1 MRSGTARRYA
11 FALLLALVAGLL
23 LLVPSGQD
31 MVDGSAATASKNAS
45 QQPAAAPRPHNDTAA
60 YVPHAQLPAD
70 APSIAGVPTSL
81 RVIMGAAKRVHRTPD
96 GTHGPCHG
104 TRAPPLPSR
113 S

>member
-1 MRSGTARRYA
+1 VRNGPMRRYA

-31 MVDGSAATASKNAS
+31 VVDGPAATASTNAA
-45 QQPAAAPRPHNDTAA
+45 QQPGAAPRPHNDTAA

-70 APSIAGVPTSL
+70 TPSIAGMPTSL
-81 RVIMGAAKRVHRTPD
+81 RVIMGAAKRMHRTPD
-96 GTHGPCHG
+96 GVHSPCHG
-104 TRAPPLPSR
+104 IRAPPLPSR

>member
-1 MRSGTARRYA
+1 MRNGPTRRYA

-31 MVDGSAATASKNAS
+31 VVDSPAATASKNAS

-70 APSIAGVPTSL
+70 TPSIAGMPTSL
-81 RVIMGAAKRVHRTPD
+81 RVITGATTCMHRTP
-96 GTHGPCHG
+96 GGVHSSRHG
-104 TRAPPLPSR
+104 TRAPPRLSR